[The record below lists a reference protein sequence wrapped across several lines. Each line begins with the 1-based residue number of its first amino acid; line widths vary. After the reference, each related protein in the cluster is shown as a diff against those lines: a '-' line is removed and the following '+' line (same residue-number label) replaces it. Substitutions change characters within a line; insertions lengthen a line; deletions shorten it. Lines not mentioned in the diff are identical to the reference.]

1 MSTKQEYKKV
11 IAEKLKEKSVITRK
25 ELINTGRKG
34 VDNNSKFFRTIDS
47 TVDTCLRELVSL
59 GIIVKMEKGTY
70 KKFM

>member
-1 MSTKQEYKKV
+1 MFTKQEFKKI

-25 ELINTGRKG
+25 ELINTSRKS

-70 KKFM
+70 KKV

>member
-1 MSTKQEYKKV
+1 MFTKQELKKV

-25 ELINTGRKG
+25 ELINTSRKSI
-34 VDNNSKFFRTIDS
+34 DNNSKFFRTIDF

-70 KKFM
+70 KKV

>member
-1 MSTKQEYKKV
+1 MSTKQEFKKV

-25 ELINTGRKG
+25 ELINTGRKS
-34 VDNNSKFFRTIDS
+34 VDNNSKFFKTIDS

-70 KKFM
+70 KKV

>member
-1 MSTKQEYKKV
+1 MFTKQEFKKV

-25 ELINTGRKG
+25 ELINTSRKS

-70 KKFM
+70 KKV

>member
-1 MSTKQEYKKV
+1 MFTKQEFKKI

-25 ELINTGRKG
+25 ELINTSRKS

-59 GIIVKMEKGTY
+59 GIIVKIERGTY
-70 KKFM
+70 KKV

>member
-1 MSTKQEYKKV
+1 MFTKQEFKKI

-25 ELINTGRKG
+25 ELINTSRKS

-59 GIIVKMEKGTY
+59 GIIVKIEKGTY
-70 KKFM
+70 KKV

>member
-1 MSTKQEYKKV
+1 MFTKQEFKK
-11 IAEKLKEKSVITRK
+11 IMAEKLKEKSVITRK
-25 ELINTGRKG
+25 ELINTSRKS

-70 KKFM
+70 KKV

>member
-1 MSTKQEYKKV
+1 MFTKQEFKKV

-25 ELINTGRKG
+25 ELINTSRKSI
-34 VDNNSKFFRTIDS
+34 DNNSKFFRTIDF

-70 KKFM
+70 KKV

>member
-1 MSTKQEYKKV
+1 MFTKQEFKKI

-25 ELINTGRKG
+25 ELINTSRKSI
-34 VDNNSKFFRTIDS
+34 DNNSKFFRTIDS

-70 KKFM
+70 KKV

>member
-1 MSTKQEYKKV
+1 MSTKQEFKKV

>member
-1 MSTKQEYKKV
+1 MFTKQEFKKV

-25 ELINTGRKG
+25 ELINTSRKSIG
-34 VDNNSKFFRTIDS
+34 NNSKFFKTIDS

-70 KKFM
+70 KKV

>member
-1 MSTKQEYKKV
+1 MFTKQEFKKV

-25 ELINTGRKG
+25 ELINTSRKSI
-34 VDNNSKFFRTIDS
+34 DNNSKFFRTIDS

-70 KKFM
+70 KKV